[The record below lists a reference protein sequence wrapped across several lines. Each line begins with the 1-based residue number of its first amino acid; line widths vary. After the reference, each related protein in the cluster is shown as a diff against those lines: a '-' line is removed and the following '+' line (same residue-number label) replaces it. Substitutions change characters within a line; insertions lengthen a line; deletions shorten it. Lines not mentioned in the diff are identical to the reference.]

1 MPAAPPSRQEDGPS
15 ALRARSRMSAG
26 AGALAAAAAV
36 LVFALHGTHP
46 VFPPGLLPPLA
57 GDGGTIAEETGAA
70 TRFLTT
76 GSGPARQF
84 GTHEIVLAGNGS
96 VSNPFNT
103 VARVTFTPPS
113 GPGGAKT
120 VLARFGRDKYEPAL
134 TLPSGGDN
142 SYAGL
147 VWHDGLLW
155 MSYYSSH
162 EGKASIY
169 VAQVRIPPLPA
180 AAKRD

>member
-1 MPAAPPSRQEDGPS
+1 APPRPATPRPSTAARSSFPEVCRFRGNTVGSRDTTGPSTGESMPAAPPSRQEDGPS

-84 GTHEIVLAGNGS
+84 
-96 VSNPFNT
+96 
-103 VARVTFTPPS
+103 
-113 GPGGAKT
+113 
-120 VLARFGRDKYEPAL
+120 
-134 TLPSGGDN
+134 
-142 SYAGL
+142 
-147 VWHDGLLW
+147 
-155 MSYYSSH
+155 
-162 EGKASIY
+162 
-169 VAQVRIPPLPA
+169 
-180 AAKRD
+180 